1 MVPLRK
7 STVRT
12 VSVRISSTRPPQSTW
27 LREGCAHLWCP
38 VEPYR
43 SCGTTVMPLPSLEIA
58 NDRQQSAPISS
69 NRQNRIKNRRI
80 FASWKKRDRRGASFQ
95 QRFKARGCHLT
106 NSSITD
112 PLLILYWSFT
122 HPLLILYSAF
132 APTRK
137 RHIMAPSLP
146 GIAYIGNIGGRH
158 HDACIG
164 QGESSLTRLS
174 NHSNMSHRL
183 HGSHGFSCVTSYG
196 FRATK
201 IHFSYDNNG

>member
-43 SCGTTVMPLPSLEIA
+43 SCGATVMPLPSLEIA

-69 NRQNRIKNRRI
+69 NRQNRTKNRRI
-80 FASWKKRDRRGASFQ
+80 FASWKKRDRRGAGFQ

-106 NSSITD
+106 NSSFTD
-112 PLLILYWSFT
+112 PLLILYWSYT
-122 HPLLILYSAF
+122 DPLLCLCTNTKGSHNGTFPA
-132 APTRK
+132 
-137 RHIMAPSLP
+137 RHCVYWQYRRPP
-146 GIAYIGNIGGRH
+146 PR
-158 HDACIG
+158 
-164 QGESSLTRLS
+164 
-174 NHSNMSHRL
+174 RL
-183 HGSHGFSCVTSYG
+183 H
-196 FRATK
+196 RARREFFDTTE
-201 IHFSYDNNG
+201 

>member
-1 MVPLRK
+1 MRTFVVPCRALQKLWNNCNAFAIARNRK
-7 STVRT
+7 R
-12 VSVRISSTRPPQSTW
+12 
-27 LREGCAHLWCP
+27 
-38 VEPYR
+38 
-43 SCGTTVMPLPSLEIA
+43 
-58 NDRQQSAPISS
+58 SAPISS
-69 NRQNRIKNRRI
+69 NRQNRTKNRRI
-80 FASWKKRDRRGASFQ
+80 FASWKERDRRGASFQ

-106 NSSITD
+106 NS
-112 PLLILYWSFT
+112 SFT

-174 NHSNMSHRL
+174 NHTNMSHRL